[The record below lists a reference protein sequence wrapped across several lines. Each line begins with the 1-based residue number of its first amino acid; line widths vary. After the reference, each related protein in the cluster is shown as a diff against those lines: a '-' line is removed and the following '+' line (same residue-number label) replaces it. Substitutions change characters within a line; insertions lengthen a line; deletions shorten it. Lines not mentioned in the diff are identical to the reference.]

1 MGAVFVEHLQLASSS
16 LSQFG
21 QIKELPFC
29 SVHSNVPIFFT
40 GNAPGRINPFLPAS
54 TVVKIPH
61 I

>member
-1 MGAVFVEHLQLASSS
+1 MGAVFVEHLQLASSP

-21 QIKELPFC
+21 QIKEPPVC
-29 SVHSNVPIFFT
+29 SNVPIFFT
-40 GNAPGRINPFLPAS
+40 GNALNPFLPAS

>member
-21 QIKELPFC
+21 QIKEPPVC
-29 SVHSNVPIFFT
+29 SVLSNVPIFFT
-40 GNAPGRINPFLPAS
+40 GNALNPFLPAS